1 MMIYVLLVVLIV
13 LAFLILIRQ
22 NSNTSKRQY
31 SLLEQQIKQIFEEQ
45 QRMEQRLQ
53 QSNFQM
59 LDTVSQNNERVLERY
74 SQFERTIRSQLL
86 QHSTL
91 VTEQLQRDF
100 RKLNEQIEVN
110 LMRIN
115 DKVNDRLDQS
125 FNKTNETFQNILM
138 RLAKIDEAQ
147 KKIETLSTD
156 IVSLQT
162 LLTDKKSRGTYGEVQ
177 LYQIL
182 VSVFGEKNNRLYQT
196 QYRLSNGTI
205 VDAILFAPTP
215 LGNLPI
221 DSKFPLENYQKMM
234 DRSLLEL
241 ERQSA
246 MKQFKHD
253 VKKHIDDI
261 AIKYITPEETSDQA
275 ILFLPAEAI
284 FAEINAYHIDLIEYA
299 QQRRV
304 WLVSPTTLMS
314 TLTTI
319 QVILNNLERD
329 RHALVIQQELN
340 KLGDEFKR
348 YKERWDKLSKHIDT
362 VSKDVKEIHITTEKI
377 GTRFDS
383 ISNVELDFKE

>member
-241 ERQSA
+241 ERQTA
-246 MKQFKHD
+246 MKHFKQD

-348 YKERWDKLSKHIDT
+348 YKERWDKLSKHIDS

>member
-241 ERQSA
+241 ERQA
-246 MKQFKHD
+246 ATKHFKQD

>member
-1 MMIYVLLVVLIV
+1 
-13 LAFLILIRQ
+13 
-22 NSNTSKRQY
+22 
-31 SLLEQQIKQIFEEQ
+31 
-45 QRMEQRLQ
+45 
-53 QSNFQM
+53 
-59 LDTVSQNNERVLERY
+59 
-74 SQFERTIRSQLL
+74 
-86 QHSTL
+86 
-91 VTEQLQRDF
+91 
-100 RKLNEQIEVN
+100 
-110 LMRIN
+110 MRIN

-241 ERQSA
+241 ERQTA
-246 MKQFKHD
+246 TKQFKQD
-253 VKKHIDDI
+253 VKKH
-261 AIKYITPEETSDQA
+261 S
-275 ILFLPAEAI
+275 
-284 FAEINAYHIDLIEYA
+284 
-299 QQRRV
+299 
-304 WLVSPTTLMS
+304 
-314 TLTTI
+314 
-319 QVILNNLERD
+319 
-329 RHALVIQQELN
+329 
-340 KLGDEFKR
+340 
-348 YKERWDKLSKHIDT
+348 
-362 VSKDVKEIHITTEKI
+362 
-377 GTRFDS
+377 
-383 ISNVELDFKE
+383 

>member
-115 DKVNDRLDQS
+115 DKVNHRLDQS

-241 ERQSA
+241 ERQTA
-246 MKQFKHD
+246 MKHFKQD

-314 TLTTI
+314 
-319 QVILNNLERD
+319 
-329 RHALVIQQELN
+329 
-340 KLGDEFKR
+340 
-348 YKERWDKLSKHIDT
+348 
-362 VSKDVKEIHITTEKI
+362 
-377 GTRFDS
+377 
-383 ISNVELDFKE
+383 

>member
-241 ERQSA
+241 ERQTA
-246 MKQFKHD
+246 MKHFKQD

-348 YKERWDKLSKHIDT
+348 YKQRWDKLSKHIDT

>member
-215 LGNLPI
+215 LPPYRAA
-221 DSKFPLENYQKMM
+221 D
-234 DRSLLEL
+234 
-241 ERQSA
+241 
-246 MKQFKHD
+246 
-253 VKKHIDDI
+253 
-261 AIKYITPEETSDQA
+261 
-275 ILFLPAEAI
+275 
-284 FAEINAYHIDLIEYA
+284 
-299 QQRRV
+299 
-304 WLVSPTTLMS
+304 
-314 TLTTI
+314 
-319 QVILNNLERD
+319 
-329 RHALVIQQELN
+329 
-340 KLGDEFKR
+340 
-348 YKERWDKLSKHIDT
+348 
-362 VSKDVKEIHITTEKI
+362 
-377 GTRFDS
+377 
-383 ISNVELDFKE
+383 

>member
-182 VSVFGEKNNRLYQT
+182 VSVFGEK
-196 QYRLSNGTI
+196 TI
-205 VDAILFAPTP
+205 VYIKHS
-215 LGNLPI
+215 I
-221 DSKFPLENYQKMM
+221 DYQME
-234 DRSLLEL
+234 RLLMRFYL
-241 ERQSA
+241 RQ
-246 MKQFKHD
+246 
-253 VKKHIDDI
+253 
-261 AIKYITPEETSDQA
+261 
-275 ILFLPAEAI
+275 L
-284 FAEINAYHIDLIEYA
+284 
-299 QQRRV
+299 R
-304 WLVSPTTLMS
+304 
-314 TLTTI
+314 
-319 QVILNNLERD
+319 
-329 RHALVIQQELN
+329 
-340 KLGDEFKR
+340 
-348 YKERWDKLSKHIDT
+348 
-362 VSKDVKEIHITTEKI
+362 
-377 GTRFDS
+377 
-383 ISNVELDFKE
+383 

>member
-196 QYRLSNGTI
+196 QYRLSTGTI

>member
-1 MMIYVLLVVLIV
+1 MIGVYLLLIMLIVLVLLV
-13 LAFLILIRQ
+13 LIRQ
-22 NSNTSKRQY
+22 NPSSGRRQH
-31 SLLEQQIKQIFEEQ
+31 SLLEQQIKQVIDEQ
-45 QRMEQRLQ
+45 QRMEKRLQ
-53 QSNFQM
+53 QTNFQM
-59 LDTVSQNNERVLERY
+59 LDTVGQNNERVLDRY
-74 SQFERTIRSQLL
+74 GQFERTIRGQLL
-86 QHSTL
+86 QHSTV

-100 RKLNEQIEVN
+100 EKLNERMEVN

-115 DKVNDRLDQS
+115 DKVNERLDQS
-125 FNKTNETFQNILM
+125 FNKTNETFQSILV

-147 KKIETLSTD
+147 KKIESLSTD

-182 VSVFGEKNNRLYQT
+182 ASVFGEKNDRLYQT
-196 QYRLSNGTI
+196 QYKVSNGTM
-205 VDAILFAPTP
+205 VDAILFAPAP

-221 DSKFPLENYQKMM
+221 DSKFPLENYQRMM
-234 DRSLLEL
+234 DRNLPDV
-241 ERQSA
+241 ERKIA
-246 MKQFKHD
+246 TKQFKQD

-261 AIKYITPEETSDQA
+261 AMKYITPEETSDQA

-319 QVILNNLERD
+319 QVIINNLERD

-362 VSKDVKEIHITTEKI
+362 VSKDVKEIHI
-377 GTRFDS
+377 S
-383 ISNVELDFKE
+383 